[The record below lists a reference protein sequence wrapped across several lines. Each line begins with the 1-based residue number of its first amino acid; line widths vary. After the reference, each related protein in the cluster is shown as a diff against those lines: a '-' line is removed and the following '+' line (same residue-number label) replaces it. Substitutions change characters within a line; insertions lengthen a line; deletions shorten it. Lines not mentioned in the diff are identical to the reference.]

1 MNIERTPCNHVAF
14 NSVLDTNASAS
25 LFLDEGQMI
34 AKEDKD
40 KTTGETER
48 FINLEKQKEKRR
60 EKFTHQEH
68 RWKKQRSSR
77 RFRSVCW
84 SHSFSMI
91 EYANTC
97 HYTFYRH
104 VHLDA
109 MKQLMRCNVLYT
121 LLGHMRCRWCDI
133 LFLSFSFSIYITW
146 YGLFRCFW
154 GLVASCCVDVIL

>member
-25 LFLDEGQMI
+25 LFLDDGQMI

-40 KTTGETER
+40 KTIGETER
-48 FINLEKQKEKRR
+48 FIVSRSKKRKKGKKKG
-60 EKFTHQEH
+60 EVHAPGASME
-68 RWKKQRSSR
+68 KQRSSR

-97 HYTFYRH
+97 YYTFYRH

-133 LFLSFSFSIYITW
+133 LFLSFSFSI
-146 YGLFRCFW
+146 LHDMACF
-154 GLVASCCVDVIL
+154 DVSEG